1 MAGVSVPRVYWS
13 VSAPENGV
21 VVISGEQAHHLRQ
34 VLRLGPGAPVGIFD
48 GRGHEWVGQVAAV
61 TKHHLTVGQLVAVP
75 PVPESDVAITL
86 AIGVL
91 KGDQMDAV
99 VRDATMLGVTT
110 IVPMQTSHVSVP
122 PRAWQSGAARERWQ
136 RVAVASAAQCRRAVV
151 PEVSQVS
158 DLDTCLRMPHE
169 RRLICVEPLVVLP
182 TRRHERL
189 GDWRTATRPASALIL
204 IGPEGGWSVAEVEQA
219 LEAGAQP
226 MHLGPR
232 TLRAETAPVVALSV
246 VAAVWGW

>member
-21 VVISGEQAHHLRQ
+21 VEIAGEQAHHLRQ

-48 GRGHEWVGQVAAV
+48 GRGREWVGHIASV
-61 TKHHLTVGQLVAVP
+61 TKHVVTVGQVVAVA
-75 PVPESDVAITL
+75 PVAESTVAITL
-86 AIGVL
+86 AVGVL

-99 VRDATMLGVTT
+99 VRDATMLGVTK

-136 RVAVASAAQCRRAVV
+136 RVAVASATQCRRAVV

-158 DLDTCLRMPHE
+158 DLDSCLRDPHD
-169 RRLICVEPLVVLP
+169 RRLICVEPSVA
-182 TRRHERL
+182 RL
-189 GDWRTATRPASALIL
+189 ADRGGREDWRTAARPASVLIL
-204 IGPEGGWSVAEVEQA
+204 IGPEGGWSAAEVDQA
-219 LEAGAQP
+219 LAAGAAP

-232 TLRAETAPVVALSV
+232 TLRAETAPIVALSV